1 MLGRTGHTL
10 GLLRVLRWPKTF
22 GLWPSGSQISFPFHL
37 PVLSMTPRR
46 PSCLHLAALALIL
59 FGVPTPVLQAQSIT
73 GFTAERAPAQLM
85 CETALADVPSSD
97 RFRERLRALSAEP
110 NPAGSEANERV
121 AEYLA
126 EQMAAAG
133 FRIDRYPYDL
143 YMPSP
148 ESAHSTVVEL
158 VTPIRKPLNRQ
169 EYILEEDPF
178 SAHPDLGPGW
188 NAYSG
193 SGDVTG
199 EVVYA
204 NYGRLEDFRE
214 LEAMGVDLTGKIVIA
229 RYGGNFRGYK
239 ARYAEDWGAAGLIM
253 YTDPADGGYM
263 SGLTYPEGPFVNESG
278 IQRGS
283 VLTPLGGD
291 PLTPHGPALP
301 LDHPD
306 TPERLDPSETSL
318 LTIPVT
324 PLSYGSAVEILQRM
338 DGEAV
343 PSGWQGGLPF
353 TYRVTGGE
361 GLTVRL
367 RVDQPLDFVR
377 ATNIIGVLEGTEFPD
392 EWVILGAHFDAWTF
406 GATDPNSGSA
416 MLLELADALG
426 QLAGEGCAPRRSI
439 MIAHWDAEEYGILGS
454 LEWVR
459 QLEGEL
465 TSGGVAYIN
474 ADAAATGRNFGAS
487 SSPSLKSVILEAA
500 RAVPHP
506 DEGVG
511 SVYDHYR
518 ARFPE
523 ADEPP
528 IGTLGG
534 GSDHVGFVTYIG
546 MPSASLGMSSPT
558 PIYHTIYDSFAWYE
572 RFADPDFVAGPTL
585 ATLDGI
591 LALRLANADI
601 LPYDVARFA
610 SDLETH
616 MAALESRARAL
627 DTGVELTALR
637 QARDRLASASEAF
650 TQARDRWLEE
660 HRGDAAHASA
670 EEVNRH
676 LLALEQAFV
685 FTEGLQEQPLSR
697 SLFVSPDPFSGYASW
712 PLPGLRYE
720 LETGL
725 GEWVVWLDRYV
736 AAVDELTRRVEAVN
750 VLLEG

>member
-1 MLGRTGHTL
+1 MRRSLVSA
-10 GLLRVLRWPKTF
+10 VL
-22 GLWPSGSQISFPFHL
+22 
-37 PVLSMTPRR
+37 V
-46 PSCLHLAALALIL
+46 LALVA
-59 FGVPTPVLQAQSIT
+59 FSGVRGPASLTAQSIT
-73 GFTAERAPAQLM
+73 GFTGERASQQLV
-85 CETALADVPSSD
+85 CETALAEIPSAD
-97 RFRERLRALSAEP
+97 RFRERLQALSAEP

-121 AEYLA
+121 AQYLA

-148 ESAHSTVVEL
+148 ESAHATRVEL
-158 VTPIRKPLNRQ
+158 VTPVRRPLNLQ
-169 EYILEEDPF
+169 EYVLEEDPF

-204 NYGRLEDFRE
+204 NYGRLEDFQA
-214 LEAMGVDLTGKIVIA
+214 LEAMGVDLTGKVVIA

-239 ARYAEDWGAAGLIM
+239 ARYAEDWGAAGLLM
-253 YTDPADGGYM
+253 YTDPADGGYV
-263 SGLTYPEGPFVNESG
+263 SGLTYPDGPFVNESG

-291 PLTPHGPALP
+291 PLTPDGPALP

-306 TPERLDPSETSL
+306 TPERLDPSEASL

-324 PLSYGSAVEILQRM
+324 PLPYGSAVEILERM
-338 DGEAV
+338 TGEAV

-367 RVDQPLDFVR
+367 KVEQPLDFVR

-392 EWVILGAHFDAWTF
+392 EWVILGSHFDAWTF

-426 QLAGEGCAPRRSI
+426 ALAGEGCAPRRSI

-459 QLEGEL
+459 QLESEL

-506 DEGVG
+506 DQGVG
-511 SVYDHYR
+511 SIYDHYL
-518 ARFPE
+518 ARFPGS
-523 ADEPP
+523 AEPP

-546 MPSASLGMSSPT
+546 MPSANLSLSSPT
-558 PIYHTIYDSFAWYE
+558 PIYHSIYDSFAWYE
-572 RFADPDFVAGPTL
+572 RFADPEFVSGPTL

-601 LPYDVARFA
+601 LPYDVPRFA
-610 SDLETH
+610 TDLDVH
-616 MAALESRARAL
+616 MAALEARAETL
-627 DTGVELTALR
+627 GRNIVLAPLSA
-637 QARDRLASASEAF
+637 ARERLSAASEDFASL
-650 TQARDRWLEE
+650 RDRWLAQGDRSLEE
-660 HRGDAAHASA
+660 
-670 EEVNRH
+670 EINRN
-676 LLALEQAFV
+676 LRALEQAFLHMD
-685 FTEGLQEQPLSR
+685 GLQGQPLSR

-712 PLPGLRYE
+712 PLPALRYE

-725 GEWVVWLDRYV
+725 GQWDLWLSRYV
-736 AAVDELTRRVEAVN
+736 EAVDELTRRVEEVN
-750 VLLEG
+750 ALLGR

>member
-1 MLGRTGHTL
+1 MRQCIPILIAAVTL
-10 GLLRVLRWPKTF
+10 AL
-22 GLWPSGSQISFPFHL
+22 
-37 PVLSMTPRR
+37 LSMGPG
-46 PSCLHLAALALIL
+46 AAPLS
-59 FGVPTPVLQAQSIT
+59 AQSVT
-73 GFTAERAPAQLM
+73 GFTAERASQQLM
-85 CETALADVPSSD
+85 CEASLAEIPSSD
-97 RFRERLRALSAEP
+97 RFRLRLQALSAEP

-148 ESAHSTVVEL
+148 ESAHNTVVEL
-158 VTPIRKPLNRQ
+158 VTPIRKPLNLQ

-193 SGDVTG
+193 SGDVTA

-204 NYGRLEDFRE
+204 NYGRLEDFQA

-239 ARYAEDWGAAGLIM
+239 ARYAEDWGAAGVLM
-253 YTDPADGGYM
+253 YTDPADGGYV

-306 TPERLDPSETSL
+306 TPARLDPSETSL

-324 PLSYGSAVEILQRM
+324 PLPYGSAVEILERM
-338 DGEAV
+338 TGEAV

-367 RVDQPLDFVR
+367 RVEQPLDFVR

-392 EWVILGAHFDAWTF
+392 EWVILGSHFDAWTF

-459 QLEGEL
+459 QLEEEL
-465 TSGGVAYIN
+465 TEGGVAYIN

-506 DEGVG
+506 DRGVG
-511 SVYDHYR
+511 SVYDHYQ
-518 ARFPE
+518 ARFPQE
-523 ADEPP
+523 PEPP

-546 MPSASLGMSSPT
+546 MPSANIGMSSPT

-572 RFADPDFVAGPTL
+572 RFADPDFVSGPTL

-610 SDLETH
+610 ADLETH
-616 MAALESRARAL
+616 MVALEARARAL
-627 DTGVELTALR
+627 DTPVEMASLR
-637 QARDRLASASEAF
+637 QARERLALASEAF
-650 TQARDRWLEE
+650 APARDRWLADRAGASGD
-660 HRGDAAHASA
+660 RGGDGASA
-670 EEVNRH
+670 QEVNRH
-676 LLALEQAFV
+676 LRSLEQAFLHG
-685 FTEGLQEQPLSR
+685 EGLQDQPLSR

-725 GEWVVWLDRYV
+725 GEWTTWLDRYV
-736 AAVDELTRRVEAVN
+736 EAVDRLTRRVEAVN
-750 VLLEG
+750 ALLAPGDASP

>member
-1 MLGRTGHTL
+1 MRRSCSA
-10 GLLRVLRWPKTF
+10 LLACF
-22 GLWPSGSQISFPFHL
+22 
-37 PVLSMTPRR
+37 
-46 PSCLHLAALALIL
+46 ALALL
-59 FGVPTPVLQAQSIT
+59 PTGAISAPLAAQSIT
-73 GFTAERAPAQLM
+73 GFTTERAAEQLV
-85 CETALADVPSSD
+85 CEAALAEVPSAD
-97 RFRERLRALSAEP
+97 RFRQRLQALSAEP

-121 AEYLA
+121 AEFLA

-148 ESAHSTVVEL
+148 ESAHNTRVEL
-158 VTPIRKPLNRQ
+158 ITPVRRPLNLQ
-169 EYILEEDPF
+169 EYILPEDPF

-204 NYGRLEDFRE
+204 NYGRLEDFQA
-214 LEAMGVDLTGKIVIA
+214 LEAMGIDLTGKIVIA

-239 ARYAEDWGAAGLIM
+239 ARYAEDWGAAGLLM
-253 YTDPADGGYM
+253 YTDPADGGYV

-301 LDHPD
+301 LDHPH

-324 PLSYGSAVEILQRM
+324 PLPYGSAVEILERM
-338 DGEAV
+338 TGEAV

-367 RVDQPLDFVR
+367 KVDQPLDFVR
-377 ATNIIGVLEGTEFPD
+377 ATNIIGVLEGTEFPE

-416 MLLELADALG
+416 MLLEMADALG
-426 QLAGEGCAPRRSI
+426 SLAGEGCAPRRSI

-459 QLEGEL
+459 QLEDEL
-465 TSGGVAYIN
+465 TAGGVAYIN
-474 ADAAATGRNFGAS
+474 ADAAATGRNFGAA

-518 ARFPE
+518 ARFPT
-523 ADEPP
+523 AAEPP

-546 MPSASLGMSSPT
+546 MPSANLSLSSPT
-558 PIYHTIYDSFAWYE
+558 PIYHSIYDSFAWYE
-572 RFADPDFVAGPTL
+572 RFADPDFVSGPTL

-601 LPYDVARFA
+601 LPYDVERFA
-610 SDLETH
+610 TDLDVH
-616 MAALESRARAL
+616 MAALEDRAQAL
-627 DTGVELTALR
+627 GRTVDLTSL
-637 QARDRLASASEAF
+637 QAARERLAEVSAEF
-650 TQARDRWLEE
+650 GPLRERWLAEGDRSGKEE
-660 HRGDAAHASA
+660 I
-670 EEVNRH
+670 NRH
-676 LLALEQAFV
+676 LRTLEQAFLHAG
-685 FTEGLQEQPLSR
+685 GLQEQPLSR

-725 GEWVVWLDRYV
+725 EGWDLWLDRYV
-736 AAVDELTRRVEAVN
+736 AAVEELTNRVEGVN
-750 VLLEG
+750 ALLGG